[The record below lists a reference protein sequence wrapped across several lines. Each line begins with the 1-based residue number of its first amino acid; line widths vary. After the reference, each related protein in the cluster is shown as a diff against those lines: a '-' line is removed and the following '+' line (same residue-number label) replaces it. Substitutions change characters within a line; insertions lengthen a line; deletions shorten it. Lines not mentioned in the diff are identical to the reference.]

1 MLYHGDLEREQMRKL
16 VRYNSWGED
25 WETNKA
31 MQDKLSVK
39 ISTSVGVLCPVNHCG
54 YMSGRLRQGSNH
66 IISSIKGRKEVGV
79 LRPVNA
85 GVCMYVCMRAC
96 VCACVCVS
104 TCLCTRV
111 YMYAFMQACSR
122 AFVCVCVCTHL
133 CMSECVCIH
142 THRHTRAHS
151 HRHTHTILCRQGP
164 LCP

>member
-1 MLYHGDLEREQMRKL
+1 
-16 VRYNSWGED
+16 
-25 WETNKA
+25 

-104 TCLCTRV
+104 TCLCTSV
-111 YMYAFMQACSR
+111 Y
-122 AFVCVCVCTHL
+122 
-133 CMSECVCIH
+133 VCIH
-142 THRHTRAHS
+142 ASMLASVCVRVCVYTSMHE
-151 HRHTHTILCRQGP
+151 
-164 LCP
+164 